1 MTLEAH
7 SVGTGSVGDS
17 DVVAAIDEIDDQ
29 PHLVIADIGRD
40 DVWLSMTERDAV
52 SLEEWR

>member
-7 SVGTGSVGDS
+7 TAGSQPADDS
-17 DVVAAIDEIDDQ
+17 DVVAAVDEIDGR

-40 DVWLSMTERDAV
+40 DVWLSMAERNAV